1 MANEMLIDNI
11 TPQAKQD
18 SQQPA
23 VTEKPFGSSASR
35 REQRILRVLHVVNGE
50 HFSGAER
57 VQTHLARCLPDCGIS
72 VDFACLTPDRFPRHF
87 DVPTSQLFDMS
98 MRNRWDLSAA
108 RRVAKLARDGN
119 YQLLHAHTPRSAMIA
134 AYASRQAR
142 RPWLYH
148 VHSPAAA
155 DSTRPIQNRIN
166 AMTERFCLLSVAHQI
181 AVSNSLREHTVGRGF
196 DPANVTTVH
205 NGVPG
210 VRPPRSEYPQVGG
223 VWTLGIVAL
232 HRPRKGLETLLDA
245 QRIVRDAGFDVRVRC
260 VGPFETPAYE
270 ASIRSRIDR
279 LQLGPDV
286 EFTGFVDD
294 IPTALT
300 QLDAMVLPSLFGE
313 GLPMVVLEAMAAA
326 VPVIATRVE
335 GTPEAIRHD
344 REGLLAAP
352 ADPRDLAHQIQRL
365 VSGEV
370 SWNVLAEAAAARH
383 AAEFSDQAMARGVAD
398 VYRKVVETS
407 KP

>member
-1 MANEMLIDNI
+1 MANDVLIDEHTHQATI
-11 TPQAKQD
+11 ATPHTDPASG
-18 SQQPA
+18 SQTKA
-23 VTEKPFGSSASR
+23 GSR
-35 REQRILRVLHVVNGE
+35 RSSRVLRVLHVVNGQ

-57 VQTHLARCLPDCGIS
+57 VQTHLARCLPENG
-72 VDFACLTPDRFPRHF
+72 VTADFALLTPDRFPKHF
-87 DVPTSQLFDMS
+87 DVESSQLFDMK
-98 MRNRWDLSAA
+98 MRNRWDIGAA

-142 RPWLYH
+142 RPWVYH

-166 AMTERFCLLSVAHQI
+166 AMTERFCLLSTSHQI
-181 AVSNSLREHTVGRGF
+181 AVSNSLRDHTIASGF
-196 DPANVTTVH
+196 DPETVTTVH
-205 NGVPG
+205 NGVPMI
-210 VRPPRSEYPQVGG
+210 RPPRTEFPQVGG
-223 VWTLGIVAL
+223 AWTLGIVAL

-245 QRIVRDAGFDVRVRC
+245 QRIVRDAGFDVRLRC

-270 ASIRSRIDR
+270 ASIRSRIDQ

-294 IPTALT
+294 IPAALAK
-300 QLDAMVLPSLFGE
+300 LDAMVLPSLFGE

-335 GTPEAIRHD
+335 GTPEAISHD
-344 REGLLAAP
+344 SEGLLAEAGNP
-352 ADPRDLAHQIQRL
+352 VDLAAQIQRL

-370 SWNVLAEAAAARH
+370 SWHDLAEAAAARH
-383 AAEFSDQAMARGVAD
+383 AAEFSDVAMARGVAD
-398 VYRKVVETS
+398 VYRKVIDG
-407 KP
+407 

>member
-1 MANEMLIDNI
+1 MANELLFDEH
-11 TPQAKQD
+11 TPQATIATPHLDLSK
-18 SQQPA
+18 QPA
-23 VTEKPFGSSASR
+23 HHNPGR
-35 REQRILRVLHVVNGE
+35 RGQRVLRVLHVVNGE

-57 VQTHLARCLPDCGIS
+57 VQTHLARCLPEFGVS
-72 VDFACLTPDRFPRHF
+72 VDFACLTPDRFPKHF
-87 DVPTSQLFDMS
+87 DVETSQLFDMK
-98 MRNRWDLSAA
+98 MRNRWDIAAA

-142 RPWLYH
+142 RPWVYH

-166 AMTERFCLLSVAHQI
+166 AMTERFCLFSVSHQI
-181 AVSNSLREHTVGRGF
+181 AVSNSLREHTIGCGF
-196 DPANVTTVH
+196 DAANVSTVH
-205 NGVPG
+205 NGVPTI
-210 VRPPRSEYPQVGG
+210 RPPRTEFPQVGG

-245 QRIVRDAGFDVRVRC
+245 QRIVRDAGYDVRLRC

-270 ASIRSRIDR
+270 ASIRSRIDE

-294 IPTALT
+294 IPAALA

-344 REGLLAAP
+344 HEGLLAAP
-352 ADPRDLAHQIQRL
+352 NDPADLAAQITRL

-370 SWNVLAEAAAARH
+370 SWHELAESASERH
-383 AAEFSDQAMARGVAD
+383 AAEFSDMAMARGVAD
-398 VYRKVVETS
+398 VYNKVVDR
-407 KP
+407 

>member
-1 MANEMLIDNI
+1 MANEVLIDDHD
-11 TPQAKQD
+11 PQAKIASPHLD
-18 SQQPA
+18 LSGQPQSR
-23 VTEKPFGSSASR
+23 TSGR
-35 REQRILRVLHVVNGE
+35 RENRVLRVLHVVNGE
-50 HFSGAER
+50 HYSGAER
-57 VQTHLARCLPDCGIS
+57 VQTHLARRLPECGVS
-72 VDFACLTPDRFPRHF
+72 VDFACLTPDRFPKQF
-87 DVPTSQLFDMS
+87 DVESSQLFDMK
-98 MRNRWDLSAA
+98 MRNRWDIAAA

-142 RPWLYH
+142 RPWVYH

-166 AMTERFCLLSVAHQI
+166 AMTERFCLLSTAHQI
-181 AVSNSLREHTVGRGF
+181 TVSNSLRNHTIGQGF

-205 NGVPG
+205 NGVPAI
-210 VRPPRSEYPQVGG
+210 RPDRSEFPQVGG

-245 QRIVRDAGFDVRVRC
+245 QRIVRDAGLDVRVRC
-260 VGPFETPAYE
+260 VGPFETPSYE
-270 ASIRSRIDR
+270 ASIRSRVDH

-286 EFTGFVDD
+286 EFTGFVND
-294 IPTALT
+294 IPTALS

-344 REGLLAAP
+344 MEGLLAEAGN
-352 ADPRDLAHQIQRL
+352 ATDLAAQIQRL
-365 VSGEV
+365 VCGEV
-370 SWNVLAEAAAARH
+370 SWHALAEAAAQRH
-383 AAEFSDQAMARGVAD
+383 AEEFSDLAMARGVAD
-398 VYRKVVETS
+398 VYRKVLER
-407 KP
+407 